1 MFARCLTCGY
11 QYYPPSHRFGGKA
24 ANTCL
29 PCHRIALLERFNAIA
44 DDARLTW
51 NATVGT
57 PLYRAAMNRIY
68 CRRRRIVMMLNRA
81 FYGRTSPRRV

>member
-1 MFARCLTCGY
+1 MFARCFHCGY

-29 PCHRIALLERFNAIA
+29 PCHRIVLLERFNAINE
-44 DDARLTW
+44 DARVVW

-57 PLYRAAMNRIY
+57 PLYRVAMNRFY
-68 CRRRRIVMMLNRA
+68 CRRRRIVMMLTRA
-81 FYGRTSPRRV
+81 FKGN